1 MKNKKT
7 HKIQSYNKWY
17 SILRHY
23 VDFSLFNA
31 YRKIEYYNLDKIPT
45 DGAIIYAP
53 NHTNALMDA
62 LVVLSM
68 DKKPKVFVARADIFK
83 NPKIAKILTFL
94 KIMPIRRI
102 RDGLEEVK
110 KNDETIEKAVE
121 VLSDDIP
128 FCILPEGTHRAQHS
142 LLPLL
147 KGIFRI
153 ALVAQEHITEK
164 PVYIVPLGLEYGNF
178 FRFRSTVLAQVGD
191 PINMSEFIATH
202 KDLTHPEMMN
212 VLKAELTH
220 KMKDTIIYI
229 PDDDN
234 YEYEHEICA
243 VLINKQLDKIIAE
256 NKKEKRLSL
265 TTRFNANKKTISQI
279 EELKKQSPE
288 KAEILFGKAKQIYQ
302 ERVKNDISLS
312 SVVINNPFWSRII
325 KSLLIIITL
334 PYTIPATIFALPI
347 SIIARL
353 IFTKIKDTAF
363 YNSIRY
369 VITLA
374 LWPILMII
382 YSILAI
388 VFLDGIIA
396 ICAIAAILPANL
408 VAQDVFRLLRLIISD
423 TKLLLNPKLRKDIKD
438 LQKLFSDYTQ

>member
-1 MKNKKT
+1 
-7 HKIQSYNKWY
+7 
-17 SILRHY
+17 
-23 VDFSLFNA
+23 
-31 YRKIEYYNLDKIPT
+31 
-45 DGAIIYAP
+45 
-53 NHTNALMDA
+53 
-62 LVVLSM
+62 
-68 DKKPKVFVARADIFK
+68 
-83 NPKIAKILTFL
+83 
-94 KIMPIRRI
+94 
-102 RDGLEEVK
+102 
-110 KNDETIEKAVE
+110 
-121 VLSDDIP
+121 
-128 FCILPEGTHRAQHS
+128 
-142 LLPLL
+142 
-147 KGIFRI
+147 
-153 ALVAQEHITEK
+153 
-164 PVYIVPLGLEYGNF
+164 
-178 FRFRSTVLAQVGD
+178 
-191 PINMSEFIATH
+191 
-202 KDLTHPEMMN
+202 
-212 VLKAELTH
+212 
-220 KMKDTIIYI
+220 
-229 PDDDN
+229 
-234 YEYEHEICA
+234 
-243 VLINKQLDKIIAE
+243 LINKQLDKIIAE